1 MKRICRS
8 FALALGLPLGALSA
22 QAGPALTAGARVR
35 VNVPEADCTYPA
47 VAPCYR
53 TIVGALESIDSATIL
68 LQSEDGEAVS
78 VSRAPSTRLEVNT
91 RRGVCGGRRVGCMAV
106 GLFGGAGL
114 AALAVWIGVQSQ
126 GGASNCPDCVY
137 GYFLVPPVAVVGMIV
152 GAVLPGDHWERAD
165 TPVRLNVGPDRSG
178 RFAVGLSLRF

>member
-1 MKRICRS
+1 MRRICCCC
-8 FALALGLPLGALSA
+8 ALALGLPLGALSA
-22 QAGPALTAGARVR
+22 QEGRALIAGARVR
-35 VNVPEADCTYPA
+35 LNVPKADCTYPE

-53 TIVGALESIDSATIL
+53 RVVGSLESVDSATIL
-68 LQSEDGEAVS
+68 VRSENGETVR
-78 VSRAPSTRLEVNT
+78 VSRAPSARLEVNT
-91 RRGVCGGRRVGCMAV
+91 RRGVCGGRRVGCIAV

-165 TPVRLNVGPDRSG
+165 TPVRLNFGPDRSG